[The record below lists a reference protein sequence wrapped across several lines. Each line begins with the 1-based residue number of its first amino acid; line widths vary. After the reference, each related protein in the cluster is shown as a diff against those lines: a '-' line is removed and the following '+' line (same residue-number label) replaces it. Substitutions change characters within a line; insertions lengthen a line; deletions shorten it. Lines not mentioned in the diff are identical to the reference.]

1 MDDNNGGSNASKG
14 FIWSFGYI
22 YSDCTLIYPEHDGVD
37 SSRFIPVS
45 VKEVPVFDHRSK
57 LRKGLDVYRG
67 RLHRFVDFVKDYLKH
82 EKYDVI
88 VLDHSVT
95 AAGLI
100 DTVKKSGREF
110 R

>member
-67 RLHRFVDFVKDYLKH
+67 RLR
-82 EKYDVI
+82 
-88 VLDHSVT
+88 
-95 AAGLI
+95 
-100 DTVKKSGREF
+100 
-110 R
+110 